1 MNNEPNIGDRVVL
14 TNNSYSQYGAY
25 KGDIGTV
32 SELDCGFGLDSIG
45 IICDE
50 SINKISTN
58 VLYVSEEDLEL
69 V

>member
-1 MNNEPNIGDRVVL
+1 MFKIGDRVVL
-14 TNNSYSQYGAY
+14 TNNSYDYYGAY
-25 KGDIGTV
+25 KGDAGTV
-32 SELDCGFGLDSIG
+32 SELDCGFLDDSIG

-50 SINKISTN
+50 SIKKTDTN